1 VIALRPLTWEERR
14 EASLVD
20 DAPTA
25 RTTNADPE
33 TAWLSQPADMVA
45 LNAAAA
51 RGSWGAGLRLGEL
64 HELAGDRT
72 AALRAYAM
80 AAERLDSELS
90 KSDRSDQALR
100 RYAERAF
107 ARRGSLAQHF
117 TRTDGAAKVVAIS
130 REVQAWARKFE
141 E

>member
-1 VIALRPLTWEERR
+1 
-14 EASLVD
+14 
-20 DAPTA
+20 
-25 RTTNADPE
+25 
-33 TAWLSQPADMVA
+33 MVA
-45 LNAAAA
+45 LKAAAE
-51 RGSWGAGLRLGEL
+51 RGSWGANLRLGEL
-64 HELAGDRT
+64 HELAGDRA

-90 KSDRSDQALR
+90 KSDRNDQALR
-100 RYAERAF
+100 SYAERAF

-117 TRTDGAAKVVAIS
+117 TRADEAAKVVAIS